1 MLVDREVTVRLLQG
15 RPVFLNANEKNI
27 GLLFLK
33 ERLWYLNSFGFSYVF
48 GVMQDSL

>member
-33 ERLWYLNSFGFSYVF
+33 KGCGILIRLV
-48 GVMQDSL
+48 VAV

>member
-33 ERLWYLNSFGFSYVF
+33 ERLWYLNSFGCCCV
-48 GVMQDSL
+48 